1 MSNITSSGQPVLV
14 LREGTGETKGKNAQ
28 RNNIMAAKIIAE
40 IVKSSLGP
48 RGMDKMLVDGM
59 GDIKITNDGATILK
73 EIDVS
78 HPAAKAMIE
87 ISKATDNEVGDGT
100 TSAVVLAGALLEKA
114 EELLDKN
121 VHPTIIVDG
130 YKAAVL
136 KAKEILN
143 DLAIKVKPK
152 DKEWLTKVAKTSMA
166 SKLVSVDSDFLAK
179 IVVDAVL
186 SVVEETNGKLKVE
199 LDNVGVEKKAGGSIK
214 DTRLVRGLI
223 INKSIVNSGMPKRI
237 TNAKIALLMCPLQIE
252 KTEFDAKV
260 TINSPEQIK
269 MFLEEENSILKEMAD
284 KIIKVGANVVICNK
298 GIDDV
303 VQHYLAKAGI
313 LAVRRDLEAGMGWL
327 AKATGG
333 KLVTTLEEL
342 TSADLGHCELV
353 EERKIEDDKWVF
365 VEGCKNPKS
374 VSIFIR
380 GGTQRFVEEAER
392 SIHDAISVVKDVI
405 LKPKIVLGAGSPEE
419 EVASKLLE
427 WSKTL
432 SGRKQL
438 AVQKFAEAVESI
450 PLTIAENAGMN
461 PIDTLVEL
469 RAKHSKGERTAGV
482 NTKEGK
488 IENAAN
494 FDVYEPLAVKEE
506 ILSAA
511 VEAAVMIL
519 RIDNVIASAKTLEP
533 RSAKG

>member
-1 MSNITSSGQPVLV
+1 VTGVQTVLF
-14 LREGTGETKGKNAQ
+14 R
-28 RNNIMAAKIIAE
+28 
-40 IVKSSLGP
+40 S
-48 RGMDKMLVDGM
+48 
-59 GDIKITNDGATILK
+59 
-73 EIDVS
+73 
-78 HPAAKAMIE
+78 
-87 ISKATDNEVGDGT
+87 
-100 TSAVVLAGALLEKA
+100 
-114 EELLDKN
+114 
-121 VHPTIIVDG
+121 
-130 YKAAVL
+130 
-136 KAKEILN
+136 
-143 DLAIKVKPK
+143 
-152 DKEWLTKVAKTSMA
+152 
-166 SKLVSVDSDFLAK
+166 
-179 IVVDAVL
+179 
-186 SVVEETNGKLKVE
+186 
-199 LDNVGVEKKAGGSIK
+199 
-214 DTRLVRGLI
+214 LI

-303 VQHYLAKAGI
+303 AQHYLAKAGI

-450 PLTIAENAGMN
+450 PLTIAENAGMS

-488 IENAAN
+488 IEDAAN